1 MINSVSGYGSTGSIC
16 VDIAMELESQGHECY
31 IAYGQISLGYKKG
44 FKIGTRLENHLHNVG
59 RRLLGWQGYYT
70 KEGTKKLTEFIK
82 EYNPDVIHLHNLHGN
97 YLNLEILFDYLIEI
111 QKPIVWTLHDCWAF
125 TGRCAYYSDLGC
137 EKWKTSCHDCP
148 QLDTYLSSLFLDK
161 SKTMH
166 RDKKKWFTQFKNAT
180 ILPVSN
186 WLAGEV
192 GQSLLN
198 CYTIKPVYNWINHS
212 VFVPKEDSTTAKK
225 YTLKTNKFTIIC
237 VSAYWNKNTV
247 RYDDLIEFAS
257 EIGDEYQII
266 VVGKIKNSND
276 FPANCIAIPYVNGKA
291 ELAKLYNFADVY
303 LHLSTEDTFGLVIAE
318 AMSCGTPVVVNNVT
332 ACPEIIGEGCGY
344 AIESRDNIDRI
355 AAIKRIEINGKSF
368 YSKKCRAH
376 VLHNFDMKIN
386 ITKILDVYKK
396 AI

>member
-1 MINSVSGYGSTGSIC
+1 
-16 VDIAMELESQGHECY
+16 
-31 IAYGQISLGYKKG
+31 
-44 FKIGTRLENHLHNVG
+44 
-59 RRLLGWQGYYT
+59 
-70 KEGTKKLTEFIK
+70 
-82 EYNPDVIHLHNLHGN
+82 
-97 YLNLEILFDYLIEI
+97 
-111 QKPIVWTLHDCWAF
+111 
-125 TGRCAYYSDLGC
+125 
-137 EKWKTSCHDCP
+137 
-148 QLDTYLSSLFLDK
+148 
-161 SKTMH
+161 MH

-225 YTLKTNKFTIIC
+225 YTLKTKKFTIIC

>member
-16 VDIAMELESQGHECY
+16 VDIAEQLERQGHECY
-31 IAYGQISLGYKKG
+31 IAYGQVSLGYEKG

-59 RRLLGWQGYYT
+59 RRFLGWQGYYT
-70 KEGTKKLTEFIK
+70 KEGTKKLVAFVK
-82 EYNPDVIHLHNLHGN
+82 KFNPDVIHLHNLHGN
-97 YLNLEILFDYLIEI
+97 YLNLEILFEYLIAV

-166 RDKKKWFTQFKNAT
+166 QDKKKWFTQFKNAT

-186 WLAGEV
+186 WLADEV
-192 GQSLLN
+192 RQSLLSVYN
-198 CYTIKPVYNWINHS
+198 IQPIYNWIDHTIFKPLVENNAS
-212 VFVPKEDSTTAKK
+212 EK
-225 YTLKTNKFTIIC
+225 YNLDTNKFTIIC

-247 RYDDLIEFAS
+247 RYDDLIAFAT

-266 VVGKIKNSND
+266 VVGKKKNSND

-332 ACPEIIGEGCGY
+332 ACPEILGECCGY
-344 AIESRDNIDRI
+344 AIESRNNKDRI
-355 AAIKRIEINGKSF
+355 QAIKVIEKNGKSY
-368 YSKKCRAH
+368 YSQKCRER
-376 VLHNFDMKIN
+376 VLNNFDMFTNIN
-386 ITKILDVYKK
+386 EIIGVYKNT
-396 AI
+396 I